1 MRQQMITNL
10 NTVAPI
16 AYVPAVNDM
25 PSLDALTL
33 GGLDIAGYTNT
44 YNKWIDAYG
53 FRIRQ

>member
-16 AYVPAVNDM
+16 AYLPTVDNM
-25 PSLDALTL
+25 LNLDALTL
-33 GGLDIAGYTNT
+33 GGLDMAGYTDT
-44 YNKWIDAYG
+44 HRKWIDAHE

>member
-44 YNKWIDAYG
+44 YNKI
-53 FRIRQ
+53 

>member
-1 MRQQMITNL
+1 MRQQIITNL

-16 AYVPAVNDM
+16 AYAPAMDNMLD
-25 PSLDALTL
+25 LDALTL

-44 YNKWIDAYG
+44 KWIDAHG

>member
-16 AYVPAVNDM
+16 AYAPSVDNM
-25 PSLDALTL
+25 LSLDALTL
-33 GGLDIAGYTNT
+33 GGLDIAGHTNT
-44 YNKWIDAYG
+44 NRKWIDAHG